1 MKIDN
6 NFNQSIINSF
16 RPNNRV
22 QKTYGAKTTISPEII
37 NSEEKQLFAN
47 MFPEKKSEVM
57 NYNFYNRNGK
67 VNTHPIGSLFDRR
80 F

>member
-6 NFNQSIINSF
+6 NFNQTIINSV

-22 QKTYGAKTTISPEII
+22 QKTYGAKTTNSPEII
-37 NSEEKQLFAN
+37 NIEEKQLFAN

-57 NYNFYNRNGK
+57 DYNFYNRNGK